1 MISLQELYGYKAS
14 YEVEVEEIDNQIAEL
29 NAKRTLSL
37 AKVKVVE
44 DMICGEISKQTE
56 PTDVETDTEVETDT
70 TELDGTL

>member
-14 YEVEVEEIDNQIAEL
+14 YEVEVEETDKQIAEL

-56 PTDVETDTEVETDT
+56 PTDVENDTEVETDT